1 MATNPL
7 IDRVMDQIRVKMPGA
22 LDGVT
27 QMELWNTLDDFLV
40 RTNVWT
46 GETEVKLK
54 VGKLEADLDSPTAG
68 ASIWRLMAV
77 KNEDGTNYPIK
88 AWISTP
94 GTITFASGVSEPK
107 TIVATVALTVG
118 DPGKRQVYPD
128 VPDWIWGDYYD
139 VIIDGTIGRL
149 FGHPAKPYS
158 NPQMALFHLK
168 QYSAGC
174 DQAKWMVNRG
184 RRMEG
189 QRWMFPQSYAG
200 RLLRR
205 P

>member
-54 VGKLEADLDSPTAG
+54 VGKL
-68 ASIWRLMAV
+68 
-77 KNEDGTNYPIK
+77 EDGTNYPIK